1 MPSNSLALIN
11 EALGPSPNITWVAL
25 AYTLGLSVGFLIVGR
40 LSDIFGRRWFFI
52 GGNAFALIGAIV
64 SATATHV
71 ESIIGGN
78 VLGGLAGA
86 VQMSFT
92 VAIAELV
99 PKKHRPLWISAI
111 FFSSFEIAC
120 FGPVIAQALVTGTK
134 AGFRWSFYL
143 DIIVAGLAVILFYFF
158 YHPPTFQ
165 HLHKNRSRMEQV
177 KRTDFVGLVL
187 FSGGLATFLIGLAWG
202 EGTYPWSSAH
212 VISTIVV
219 GAIAL
224 VAFVLYGRSNPFF
237 PSSTLLTKT
246 LDAYVHPGDPLMPI
260 HLFKSRGYLA
270 MVTTAMV
277 GSCVYYSM
285 NVIWPQQVA
294 YLFPGSTTHN
304 GWLACIVGSA
314 TLLGQIVGGALSQ
327 YIPKTRYILIISCLS
342 LTAFSAS
349 MVSLGPGDETNG
361 IALMFMA
368 CFSVGIIETASLAL
382 APLACASEDLGAA
395 LGALGSIRS
404 GGASVATAIYSTIL
418 SNKLGKFIPE
428 YVTPAALSA
437 GLPSSSLPSL
447 FTNLT
452 AGTLAKVPG
461 IDESIITAVVN
472 ANASA
477 AAMAFKY
484 VWYAVIAFA
493 VVAVGAAC
501 LTIDYG
507 EYLTDEVS
515 RKMHGVTVGDR
526 GEGLVGSEKLESG
539 EEFEESKEVRTVT

>member
-86 VQMSFT
+86 VQISFT

-177 KRTDFVGLVL
+177 KRMDFVGLVL

-212 VISTIVV
+212 VIATIVV
-219 GAIAL
+219 GAVAL
-224 VAFVLYGRSNPFF
+224 VAFVLWG
-237 PSSTLLTKT
+237 
-246 LDAYVHPGDPLMPI
+246 
-260 HLFKSRGYLA
+260 
-270 MVTTAMV
+270 
-277 GSCVYYSM
+277 
-285 NVIWPQQVA
+285 
-294 YLFPGSTTHN
+294 
-304 GWLACIVGSA
+304 
-314 TLLGQIVGGALSQ
+314 
-327 YIPKTRYILIISCLS
+327 
-342 LTAFSAS
+342 
-349 MVSLGPGDETNG
+349 
-361 IALMFMA
+361 
-368 CFSVGIIETASLAL
+368 
-382 APLACASEDLGAA
+382 
-395 LGALGSIRS
+395 
-404 GGASVATAIYSTIL
+404 
-418 SNKLGKFIPE
+418 
-428 YVTPAALSA
+428 
-437 GLPSSSLPSL
+437 
-447 FTNLT
+447 
-452 AGTLAKVPG
+452 
-461 IDESIITAVVN
+461 
-472 ANASA
+472 
-477 AAMAFKY
+477 
-484 VWYAVIAFA
+484 
-493 VVAVGAAC
+493 
-501 LTIDYG
+501 
-507 EYLTDEVS
+507 
-515 RKMHGVTVGDR
+515 
-526 GEGLVGSEKLESG
+526 
-539 EEFEESKEVRTVT
+539 